1 MKLNESTLK
10 PIYIQVAEWT
20 EDEILKGSIKEGD
33 KICSQVEL
41 AKAFNINPITAGK
54 GVSLLE
60 SRGIVFKKRGLGM
73 FVTENAKSIIYEY
86 RRNEELTMIIDDL
99 ITEAVKLSLTME
111 QVIDMLQERYVATEV
126 EQVSAEDN
134 VDSYDADQL
143 AEKVT
148 GEYDE

>member
-1 MKLNESTLK
+1 MKLNELSLK
-10 PIYIQVAEWT
+10 PIFIQVAEWT

-41 AKAFNINPITAGK
+41 AKSFNINPITAGK

-73 FVTENAKSIIYEY
+73 FVMENAKSIIYEY

-99 ITEAVKLSLTME
+99 IMEAVKLSLTKE
-111 QVIDMLQERYVATEV
+111 QLIEMLQERYVATEMA
-126 EQVSAEDN
+126 QIVSEHN
-134 VDSYDADQL
+134 GDSYDADQQ

-148 GEYDE
+148 EEHNE